1 MTRQPAAIDHGPAA
15 QRDAD
20 EKPQENTPPKNAR
33 LTVNLVGKSNAA
45 LSRAADLSGYSKTE
59 VINKALQ
66 LIEMTFNAQDA
77 GGGIW
82 IQDTSRSQP
91 ERLRII

>member
-1 MTRQPAAIDHGPAA
+1 MTRQPAAIDHGPVTS
-15 QRDAD
+15 QDND
-20 EKPQENTPPKNAR
+20 GEPQERTTPKNAR
-33 LTVNLVGKSNAA
+33 LTVNLIGKSNEA
-45 LSRAADLSGYSKTE
+45 LSRASDLSGYTKTE

-66 LIEMTFNAQDA
+66 LIEMTFAAQDA